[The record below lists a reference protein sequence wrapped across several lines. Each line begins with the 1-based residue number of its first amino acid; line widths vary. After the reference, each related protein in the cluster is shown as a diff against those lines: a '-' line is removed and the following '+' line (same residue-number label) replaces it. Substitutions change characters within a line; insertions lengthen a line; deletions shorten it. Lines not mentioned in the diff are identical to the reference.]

1 MFMAID
7 VSVHSSC
14 HILEATCKN
23 IYTKKNNNNA
33 TMAKWFMKTMLI
45 FNPSATYE
53 DEERVGGG

>member
-1 MFMAID
+1 MTAPLQLSHFRSYMQK
-7 VSVHSSC
+7 H
-14 HILEATCKN
+14 L
-23 IYTKKNNNNA
+23 YKKNKNNA